1 MRVNRAYSRYYGYD
15 YVILSGLAFVTPRDV
30 QRRVGRTKDADIP
43 PSRATY
49 NKIVV
54 LEQALQLNRYDAV
67 LLLDADALL
76 FDFTR
81 DVGDLLP
88 CHKMLVA
95 HDVASPQHNDSS
107 STTNINIG
115 VTLWNLRHELT
126 ASTITAWRR
135 ESIRRLDHYFWTY
148 RTDDQ
153 AVLKHVLRRYHQQ
166 TVHRFFFWNK
176 QTNMSSHPVHAIPFE
191 FDYKN
196 GLMVKVRC
204 AHIKKVNAKADS

>member
-1 MRVNRAYSRYYGYD
+1 MRINRAYSRYYGYD

-30 QRRVGRTKDADIP
+30 QRVGRTTTYNDAGIP

-54 LEQALQLNRYDAV
+54 MEQALKWNTYDAV

-76 FDFTR
+76 YDFTR

-88 CHKMLVA
+88 AHKMLVA
-95 HDVASPQHNDSS
+95 HDVASPRHNDS

-126 ASTITAWRR
+126 ASTIAAWRR
-135 ESIRRLDHYFWTY
+135 ESIRRLDHYLWTY

-153 AVLKHVLRRYHQQ
+153 AVLQHVLRQHYQQ
-166 TVHRFFFWNK
+166 TIHRSFWK
-176 QTNMSSHPVHAIPFE
+176 SFWKERTNSSSDFDNPVHAIPLE
-191 FDYKN
+191 FDYKR
-196 GLMVKVRC
+196 GLMVKVR
-204 AHIKKVNAKADS
+204 SP